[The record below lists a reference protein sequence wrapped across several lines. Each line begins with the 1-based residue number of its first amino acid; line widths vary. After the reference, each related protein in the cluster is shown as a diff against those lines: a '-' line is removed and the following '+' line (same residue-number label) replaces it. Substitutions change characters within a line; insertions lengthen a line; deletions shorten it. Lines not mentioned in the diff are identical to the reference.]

1 MKYTF
6 IILLIV
12 MISGCNQKKEHIKVS
27 SINDENITDSIPNK
41 YFETISYKE
50 KFEFTVNEN
59 YTGSNSVSCY
69 GIGYHLLIGTTE
81 NSELPAKLSVLYH
94 SIKPYD
100 LKKGDKIIIIP
111 DENQDFETND
121 FGVIYI
127 VSDTIINGKTETHV
141 LGSEYKSIWAERIE
155 L

>member
-1 MKYTF
+1 M
-6 IILLIV
+6 
-12 MISGCNQKKEHIKVS
+12 
-27 SINDENITDSIPNK
+27 
-41 YFETISYKE
+41 
-50 KFEFTVNEN
+50 
-59 YTGSNSVSCY
+59 
-69 GIGYHLLIGTTE
+69 
-81 NSELPAKLSVLYH
+81 LYH

-121 FGVIYI
+121 YGVIYI